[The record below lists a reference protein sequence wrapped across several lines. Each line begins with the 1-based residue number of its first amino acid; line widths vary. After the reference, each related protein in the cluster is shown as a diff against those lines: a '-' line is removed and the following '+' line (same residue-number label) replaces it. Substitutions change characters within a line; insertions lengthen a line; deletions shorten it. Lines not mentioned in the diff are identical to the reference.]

1 MNDAGYNFTLSFR
14 ATGVATEPTGMSRDL
29 SPRRWPGGHC
39 AAQQRPALG
48 RVPWL
53 PDHADA
59 EALLRDESFPDV
71 VASQTAAAEPATAT
85 QATLVRF
92 AQLLEMPA
100 AGVRKNVCSQVFLP
114 RRNLWPHPG
123 VRGFAKYER
132 AGGLPLPLLSL
143 AIAKARATLQ
153 PGGLEGVQNRGCA
166 KVHLHRESYPPLPA
180 RWRADMIAVTNQSG
194 RAPAVGFRDGPPEAI
209 DSARR

>member
-1 MNDAGYNFTLSFR
+1 
-14 ATGVATEPTGMSRDL
+14 MSRDL
-29 SPRRWPGGHC
+29 SPWRWPGGHC

-59 EALLRDESFPDV
+59 AI
-71 VASQTAAAEPATAT
+71 
-85 QATLVRF
+85 
-92 AQLLEMPA
+92 
-100 AGVRKNVCSQVFLP
+100 
-114 RRNLWPHPG
+114 
-123 VRGFAKYER
+123 
-132 AGGLPLPLLSL
+132 LPLLSF